1 MEKAGS
7 DNGFIITALRRQR
20 QGDPQVLDTQ
30 LNLTSE
36 FQASEGPFP
45 KKKKVMLG
53 MVANPFNHSVWE
65 AEAGRSF

>member
-45 KKKKVMLG
+45 KKKK
-53 MVANPFNHSVWE
+53 
-65 AEAGRSF
+65 